1 MYPNKSVN
9 VNIYSEGETMNK
21 RYEVVKTDRGYTMWY
36 IWDTKENVEV
46 CDPIGS
52 PVYYLSYEE
61 AAEAAEELN
70 A

>member
-9 VNIYSEGETMNK
+9 VNIYKGETMGK
-21 RYEVVKTDRGYTMWY
+21 RYEVVKSDRGPVWY
-36 IWDTKENVEV
+36 IWDNQENEEV
-46 CDPIGS
+46 CDPTLS

>member
-1 MYPNKSVN
+1 MH
-9 VNIYSEGETMNK
+9 K

-36 IWDTKENVEV
+36 IWDTQENEEV
-46 CDPIGS
+46 CDPTGS

>member
-1 MYPNKSVN
+1 M
-9 VNIYSEGETMNK
+9 GK
-21 RYEVVKTDRGYTMWY
+21 RYEVVKSDRGPVWY
-36 IWDTKENVEV
+36 IWDNQENEEV
-46 CDPIGS
+46 CDHTLS

>member
-1 MYPNKSVN
+1 
-9 VNIYSEGETMNK
+9 MNK

-36 IWDTKENVEV
+36 IWDTQENEEV
-46 CDPIGS
+46 CDFTGS